1 MVIAQLLHDFATGLT
16 KEGRK
21 EFVTILAKAV
31 KVHGDE
37 KAAQALIDA
46 AGEQECD

>member
-1 MVIAQLLHDFATGLT
+1 MIIAQLLHDFATGLT

-21 EFVTILAKAV
+21 ELVTILARAI

-37 KAAQALIDA
+37 KTAQALIDA
-46 AGEQECD
+46 AGEHECD